1 MSTSNTPQKS
11 TGISSLYIVKCI
23 CAFLVVTC
31 HTPMGQV
38 KEIISPIAMAAVPI
52 FFLISGYFLY
62 SPDERKSYERAK
74 KSLKKIVPI
83 FLLVQ
88 LFYWAWLLPNHG
100 NLLNSWRGLADIFLT
115 GSLFS

>member
-31 HTPMGQV
+31 HTPMGQA

-52 FFLISGYFLY
+52 FFLISVIEEDRTHF
-62 SPDERKSYERAK
+62 
-74 KSLKKIVPI
+74 PI
-83 FLLVQ
+83 STALL
-88 LFYWAWLLPNHG
+88 L
-100 NLLNSWRGLADIFLT
+100 GLALAQSRQPT
-115 GSLFS
+115 QLMAWVS